1 MFWRYLKNLYCFTLQ
16 RVSMP
21 KLTVLKE
28 KYPPGDFGVWVIIY
42 VELLTFGLFF
52 VGYAFSR
59 RENIEMFNTSQL
71 MLNQTSG
78 FINTFILITS
88 SYFVAKGVQLMH
100 TMTQESVEESNKK
113 ASVWLLLAMVCGIAF
128 VLIKGAEFVHIFGE
142 GITLSTNKFF
152 MFYLLLTMFHFM
164 HVVLGTI
171 ILFNIYQ
178 RTRLFGYTPDDT
190 RGFESGAS
198 YWHMVDLL
206 WIVLFPLVYIIR

>member
-1 MFWRYLKNLYCFTLQ
+1 MSNTA
-16 RVSMP
+16 
-21 KLTVLKE
+21 TIKE
-28 KYPPGDFGVWVIIY
+28 KYPPGDFGIWIIIY
-42 VELLTFGLFF
+42 VELITFGLFF
-52 VGYAFSR
+52 IGYAFSR
-59 RENIEMFNTSQL
+59 RGNLEMFNNSQL

-88 SYFVAKGVQLMH
+88 SYFVAKGVQKMR
-100 TMTQESVEESNKK
+100 TMTQENHELANKE
-113 ASVWLLLAMVCGIAF
+113 ASKWLKFAMACGIAF
-128 VLIKGAEFVHIFGE
+128 LFIKISEFSHIFGQ

-164 HVVLGTI
+164 HVCLGTV
-171 ILFNIYQ
+171 ILFNIHQ
-178 RTRLFGYTPDDT
+178 RTRVFGYTPDDY

>member
-1 MFWRYLKNLYCFTLQ
+1 MSNDIAI
-16 RVSMP
+16 
-21 KLTVLKE
+21 KE

-42 VELLTFGLFF
+42 VELITFGLFF
-52 VGYAFSR
+52 IGYAFSR
-59 RENIEMFNTSQL
+59 RGNLEMFNNSQL

-88 SYFVAKGVQLMH
+88 SYFVAKGVQKMR
-100 TMTQESVEESNKK
+100 TMTQDNYKSANKE
-113 ASVWLLLAMVCGIAF
+113 ASKWLKFAMACGIAF
-128 VLIKGAEFVHIFGE
+128 LFIKISEFSYIFGE

-164 HVVLGTI
+164 HVVLGTV
-171 ILFNIYQ
+171 ILFNTHQ
-178 RTRLFGYTPDDT
+178 RTKIFGYTPEDY

-206 WIVLFPLVYIIR
+206 WIVLFPLVYIMR

>member
-1 MFWRYLKNLYCFTLQ
+1 MSKI
-16 RVSMP
+16 M
-21 KLTVLKE
+21 KLKE
-28 KYPPGDFGVWVIIY
+28 KYPPGDFGIWIIIY

-52 VGYAFSR
+52 IGYAFSR

-88 SYFVAKGVQLMH
+88 SYFVAKGVRLMQ
-100 TMTQESVEESNKK
+100 TMTQDNKEESNKK
-113 ASVWLLLAMVCGIAF
+113 ASKWLLFAMICGVAF
-128 VLIKGAEFVHIFGE
+128 LFIKGSEFAHIFGT

-164 HVVLGTI
+164 HVLLGTI
-171 ILFNIYQ
+171 ILFNVRQ
-178 RTRLFGYTPDDT
+178 RTRTTGYTPNDT